1 MFNGEAETPMRTNNV
16 VRLFELKPAKGKLSR
31 GTLKSVPDDAASGHN
46 TNRSGFGV
54 GTRSKVIELRR
65 SYTALKINPNQIA
78 RALHRKRARN
88 VILGISARPT

>member
-1 MFNGEAETPMRTNNV
+1 MEMQHPAAHWFNFIVG
-16 VRLFELKPAKGKLSR
+16 
-31 GTLKSVPDDAASGHN
+31 DDGRAASDLDELRG
-46 TNRSGFGV
+46 SGFGV